1 MSHTQWAPG
10 RRHARL
16 RVQVLE
22 DRAVPSVLW
31 DESVNGNLS
40 NNQSTPTPLTAALG
54 TNSVIGTVGGADGTQ
69 DWLTLH
75 VPAGMRLD
83 SLVLAAY
90 SSTDAQG
97 FTGVQAGTS
106 FVGSPFTAGSYLGY
120 AHFGTGA
127 TNGTLPPTNLV
138 GADLLPIMGSSSTAP
153 GAQGFTPPLAAG
165 DYTFLIQ
172 QLGAITTYQ
181 FDYDTS
187 AVPTPDLTIAKT
199 HTGDFTQ
206 GDADDTYT
214 ITVTN
219 SGNLATSGTVTVTDV
234 LPTGLT
240 PNAADAGV
248 VNGWNVSFTGQTV
261 TATRSDALAVN
272 ASYPP
277 LIVTVDVAADAPDLV
292 NTATVASG
300 GEVNTAND
308 SADDPTTVQP
318 DTTPDQP
325 PVNTM
330 PATFTTNEDTPVT
343 LAGISVADPDAGR
356 GAEKVTFTVTSG
368 TLTVD
373 TSVSGGVSAAQV
385 TGNGTD
391 TVVLTAKL
399 DALNATFASTSGL
412 VFTPAANANGDV
424 TLTLTTDDQGHTGPG
439 GPLTDQDSATI
450 TVTPVNDP
458 PTIST
463 NTGLTLNP
471 GATVVINNTELAA
484 TDPDNRADQ
493 LTFTVT
499 IAPVHGS
506 VLLSGTPTTTFTQA
520 DINAGL
526 VSYQNA
532 GGTANSDSFT
542 FTVSDGSLSAGPAT
556 FDFTILKSPTVTLDP
571 TSAAAFAGTLVT
583 FTAAADGS
591 PAPTVQWQVSGDG
604 GTTFTDVAGATSP
617 SLMFKADGTLDG
629 NLYRAVFTN
638 VAGSATTAPA
648 LLAITPG
655 LAITIDPVSQTAPV
669 GTMVTF
675 TAAATGT
682 TRVRVQWQVSTD
694 AGATFAS
701 IPGAVGLRYRVKAL
715 ATSDDNLYRAV
726 FTNAAGSA
734 ATAAAGLNVDFS
746 LTVAGMGRRLTV
758 PVGTPVSLT
767 GSLPRLTA
775 PTAQWEVSTDKG
787 RHYTAVVGATSPTL
801 AFTAQAGDAGK
812 YFRTAFTEN
821 GKTRRTAPVVLIVGD
836 PPTATTAPA
845 PVSVAAGQTATFSI
859 VFTGTPVV
867 HVQWQVS
874 IDGGKTF
881 VRVRGAMRPTLTLM
895 RVKPSLSG
903 HLYRAV
909 LTSAFDQI
917 STAAATLTVN

>member
-1 MSHTQWAPG
+1 
-10 RRHARL
+10 
-16 RVQVLE
+16 VLE

-40 NNQSTPTPLTAALG
+40 NSQSTPTPLTAALG

-75 VPAGMRLD
+75 VPAGMRVD

-97 FTGVQAGTS
+97 FTGVQSGTS

-187 AVPTPDLTIAKT
+187 AVPAPDLTIAKT

-214 ITVTN
+214 ITVSN

-234 LPTGLT
+234 LPAGLT
-240 PNAADAGV
+240 ANAADIGAI
-248 VNGWNVSFTGQTV
+248 NGWNVSFSGQTV

-272 ASYPP
+272 SSYPP
-277 LIVTVDVAADAPDLV
+277 LIVTVDVAANATDLV
-292 NTATVASG
+292 NTAIVAGG
-300 GEVNTAND
+300 GEINTAND

-318 DTTPDQP
+318 YTAPDQP
-325 PVNTM
+325 PVNTL
-330 PATFTTNEDTPVT
+330 PATFTTNEDTPVV

-356 GAEKVTFTVTSG
+356 GAEKVTFTVTAG

-385 TGNGTD
+385 TSNGTD
-391 TVVLTAKL
+391 TVVLTARL
-399 DALNATFASTSGL
+399 SAINATLEAADGL
-412 VFTPAANANGDV
+412 VFTPAAPGDV
-424 TLTLTTDDQGHTGPG
+424 TMTMTTDDQGHTGPG

-450 TVTPVNDP
+450 TVIPVNDP

-471 GATVVINNTELAA
+471 GATAVISNTELAA
-484 TDPDNRADQ
+484 SDPDNTADQ

-499 IAPVHGS
+499 TAPTHGT
-506 VLLSGTPTTTFTQA
+506 VLLNGNPTTTFTQA
-520 DINAGL
+520 DIDAGT
-526 VSYQNA
+526 VSYANN
-532 GGTANSDSFT
+532 GSTATADSFT
-542 FTVSDGSLSAGPAT
+542 FTVSDSSLSAGPAT
-556 FDFTILKSPTVTLDP
+556 FAISILKSPTVTLNP
-571 TSAAAFAGTLVT
+571 SAKAAFAGTFVT

-591 PAPTVQWQVSGDG
+591 PTPTVQWQASTDS
-604 GTTFTDVAGATSP
+604 GTTFADVSGATS
-617 SLMFKADGTLDG
+617 STFTFKVGASQDG
-629 NLYRAVFTN
+629 NLFRAVFANIVGT
-638 VAGSATTAPA
+638 ATTAA
-648 LLAITPG
+648 AKLTVTPG
-655 LAITIDPVSQTAPV
+655 LAITADPVSQTSPV

-694 AGATFAS
+694 AGATFAN
-701 IPGAVGLRYRVKAL
+701 IPGAVGLKYRVKAL

-726 FTNAAGSA
+726 FTDAAGMA
-734 ATAAAGLNVDFS
+734 ATAAAGLNIDFS
-746 LTVAGMGRRLTV
+746 LTVSGVGRKLVV
-758 PVGTPVSLT
+758 PVNTPVSLT
-767 GSLPRLTA
+767 GSLPRLTS
-775 PTAQWEVSTDKG
+775 PTVQWEVSTDKG
-787 RHYTAVVGATSPTL
+787 RHYTPVTGATSPTL
-801 AFTAQAGDAGK
+801 AFAARAADNGK
-812 YFRTAFTEN
+812 YFRAAFTEN
-821 GKTRRTAPVVLIVGD
+821 GKTRRTAPVVLVVGD
-836 PPTATTAPA
+836 PPTVTTAPA
-845 PVSVAAGQTATFSI
+845 NVSVAAGETATFSI
-859 VFTGTPVV
+859 AFTGTPVV
-867 HVQWQVS
+867 HGQWQVS
-874 IDGGKTF
+874 TDGGKTF
-881 VRVRGAMRPTLTLM
+881 TNVRGAVRPTLTLM

-917 STAAATLTVN
+917 SAAAAILTVT

>member
-1 MSHTQWAPG
+1 
-10 RRHARL
+10 
-16 RVQVLE
+16 VLE

-40 NNQSTPTPLTAALG
+40 NNQGTPTPLSAALG

-83 SLVLAAY
+83 SLVLAVY

-97 FTGVQAGTS
+97 FTGVQPGTS

-127 TNGTLPPTNLV
+127 TNGTLPPTNLI
-138 GADLLPIMGSSSTAP
+138 GADLLPIMGSATTAP

-181 FDYDTS
+181 FDYDTNT
-187 AVPTPDLTIAKT
+187 VPTPDLTIVKT

-214 ITVTN
+214 ITVAN
-219 SGNLATSGTVTVTDV
+219 SGNLGTSGTVTVTDV

-240 PNAADAGV
+240 ANAADTGV
-248 VNGWNVSFTGQTV
+248 VNGWNVSFIGQTV
-261 TATRSDALAVN
+261 MATRSDALAVN

-277 LIVTVDVAADAPDLV
+277 LIVTVDIAADATDLV
-292 NTATVASG
+292 NTATVAGG

-308 SADDPTTVQP
+308 SADDPTTIQP

-325 PVNTM
+325 PVNTL
-330 PATFTTNEDTPVT
+330 PATFTTNEDTPVA

-356 GAEKVTFTVTSG
+356 GAEKVTFTVPSG

-373 TSVSGGVSAAQV
+373 TSVPGGVSAAQV

-391 TVVLTAKL
+391 TVVLTTKL
-399 DALNATFASTSGL
+399 DALNDTFASTSGL
-412 VFTPAANANGDV
+412 VFMPAANANGDV
-424 TLTLTTDDQGHTGPG
+424 TLTMTTDDQGHTGPG
-439 GPLTDQDSATI
+439 GPLADQDSATI
-450 TVTPVNDP
+450 TVIPVNDP

-471 GATVVINNTELAA
+471 GATAVISNTELAA
-484 TDPDNRADQ
+484 IDPDNTADQ
-493 LTFTVT
+493 LTFAVTTAPIHGTVFLN
-499 IAPVHGS
+499 GS
-506 VLLSGTPTTTFTQA
+506 PTAMFTQA
-520 DINAGL
+520 DIDAGN
-526 VSYQNA
+526 VSYAND
-532 GGTANSDSFT
+532 GSTANSDSFT
-542 FTVSDGSLSAGPAT
+542 FTVSDGILSAGPAT
-556 FDFTILKSPTVTLDP
+556 FAIGILKSPTVTADP
-571 TSAAAFAGTLVT
+571 IATSAFAGTLVT

-591 PAPTVQWQVSGDG
+591 PAPSVQWQVSTDG
-604 GTTFTDVAGATSP
+604 GTAFTDIAGATSP
-617 SLMFKADGTLDG
+617 SLTFKVDANQDGILF
-629 NLYRAVFTN
+629 RAVFTN
-638 VAGSATTAPA
+638 IVGTATTAA
-648 LLAITPG
+648 AKLTVTPG
-655 LAITIDPVSQTAPV
+655 LVITTDPVSQTTPV

-694 AGATFAS
+694 AGATFAN
-701 IPGAVGLRYRVKAL
+701 IPGGVGLRYRVRAV
-715 ATSDDNLYRAV
+715 ATADDNLYRAV

-746 LTVAGMGRRLTV
+746 LTVAGIMRKLVV

-767 GSLPRLTA
+767 GTLPRLTSPA
-775 PTAQWEVSTDKG
+775 VQWEVSTDKG
-787 RHYTAVVGATSPTL
+787 RHYTPVAGATSAML
-801 AFTAQAGDAGK
+801 LFTAQAADAGE
-812 YFRTAFTEN
+812 YFRAAFTES
-821 GKTRRTAPVVLIVGD
+821 GKTRRTAPVVLVVGD
-836 PPTATTAPA
+836 PPAVTTAP
-845 PVSVAAGQTATFSI
+845 VDNSVAAGQTAAFSI
-859 VFTGTPVV
+859 AFTGTPVI

-874 IDGGKTF
+874 TDGGKTF
-881 VRVRGAMRPTLTLM
+881 VNVPGAMRLTLTLM

-909 LTSAFDQI
+909 LTSAFDQV
-917 STAAATLTVN
+917 STAAATLTVT